1 MNILQAQALLKK
13 MQHLCDAVASSP
25 TDPSR
30 IEVDLLKD
38 YTRRF
43 YEMLDQESSNSEPLP
58 VSRHF
63 SSPKSEE
70 VPTPPTPA
78 QIVEKPASPITSEV
92 TEIPQP
98 RPQPVAIP
106 PIQPEPAP
114 IPAEPQSPSKFEQA
128 AEVIEA
134 KAIEPAK
141 TLAPVYESADSRPSS
156 GDVLTYKKSG
166 NPATDVLF
174 EVQQSKDLSDKLR
187 FSKIDDL
194 SKSMGINERF
204 LTINELFGGDHE
216 GFDTSLR
223 DLNTVPSFDAAR
235 SYIESHLVSKYNW
248 LDTAKQKKALV
259 FIQLVYRRFV

>member
-43 YEMLDQESSNSEPLP
+43 YEILDQESSNSEPLS

-63 SSPKSEE
+63 PSPKFEE
-70 VPTPPTPA
+70 VTKPSTPA
-78 QIVEKPASPITSEV
+78 QIVEKPASPLTSEV
-92 TEIPQP
+92 PEIPQP
-98 RPQPVAIP
+98 RPQPAAAP
-106 PIQPEPAP
+106 PIQPQPAP
-114 IPAEPQSPSKFEQA
+114 IPAEPEIPTKFEQA
-128 AEVIEA
+128 EVVEA
-134 KAIEPAK
+134 KAIEPEK
-141 TLAPVYESADSRPSS
+141 RSAPVSDPADSEPSS
-156 GDVLTYKKSG
+156 GDVSTYKKSG
-166 NPATDVLF
+166 NPETDVLF
-174 EVQQSKDLSDKLR
+174 EIQQSKDLSDKLR

-223 DLNTVPSFDAAR
+223 DLNAVPSFEAAR
-235 SYIESHLVSKYNW
+235 SYIESNLIPKYNW
-248 LDTAKQKKALV
+248 LDTGKQKKAIV